1 MVQSFRGATVG
12 HPMYADGTPLK
23 VKIAFDDGQTHEYKT
38 ASWHKLR
45 VVPGT
50 AYQPSEPQAPSGV
63 SEEEIAPGLVVGA
76 RVEHVKHGHGTIQH
90 IDLEAKRTKV
100 KVAFDTGETHE
111 YKGGSLD
118 KLRVMQAAEI
128 QAAKHDSSVVVAL
141 ADRAVLLEGKAHWK
155 AESAFYKP
163 ATVQLLAA
171 TGHDG
176 TPDADA
182 GAPPWS
188 IIVING
194 KAVPYEEVTAMRVE
208 EKFLEFVVERTRQ
221 YSSRAERLHLRMDT
235 RSEFRLWRDALRPEM
250 IKPRGRSVASRATL
264 ILKSGQASPSKGATL
279 VAEERVL
286 LEGRM
291 SVRISGSPFHVPM
304 VLKLTAVSD
313 SAERKEPWTTFSYT
327 TNHNTVAVPCR
338 AISAVRIH
346 AGDANPSFEIEYAA
360 PREAEVRKNS
370 LQAEGRKKSLPRV
383 SIRMR
388 IWTTSQEQF
397 EAWRKALA
405 PLPLVNVHAMDRA
418 RLWLDNHMSELPGA
432 VDEGE
437 QKGSKKTFDGSV

>member
-1 MVQSFRGATVG
+1 
-12 HPMYADGTPLK
+12 
-23 VKIAFDDGQTHEYKT
+23 
-38 ASWHKLR
+38 
-45 VVPGT
+45 
-50 AYQPSEPQAPSGV
+50 
-63 SEEEIAPGLVVGA
+63 LVVGA
-76 RVEHVKHGHGTIQH
+76 RVEHVKHGHGTIQY
-90 IDLEAKRTKV
+90 IDLEAKHTKV

-118 KLRVMQAAEI
+118 KLHVMQAAEI
-128 QAAKHDSSVVVAL
+128 QAAEHDSSVVVAL
-141 ADRAVLLEGKAHWK
+141 ADRAVLLESKAHWK

-163 ATVQLLAA
+163 AKLQLLAA

-208 EKFLEFVVERTRQ
+208 ERFLEFVVEHTRQ
-221 YSSRAERLHLRMDT
+221 YSSRAERLHLRVDT
-235 RSEFRLWRDALRPEM
+235 RSEFHLWRDALRPEM

-264 ILKSGQASPSKGATL
+264 SSKDSGATLFKPKFALRSTSPGFLKSGQASPGKGATL

-304 VLKLTAVSD
+304 VLKLTAATD

-327 TNHNTVAVPCR
+327 TKRNTVAVPCR
-338 AISAVRIH
+338 AITAVRIH

-360 PREAEVRKNS
+360 PREAEVRKKS
-370 LQAEGRKKSLPRV
+370 LEAEGRKKSLPRV

-405 PLPLVNVHAMDRA
+405 PLPLLNVHAMDRA
-418 RLWLDNHMSELPGA
+418 RLWLDNRMSELPGPE
-432 VDEGE
+432 DEVE
-437 QKGSKKTFDGSV
+437 QKGSKKVFDGSV